1 MSLEVI
7 ESRYIRDIGTPEDI
21 RELEMTFTA
30 KLNVRLLAD
39 EYLGGYD
46 TNQDFV
52 SFLSDCLA
60 AKMPHE
66 LATRLKCDDGEAYT
80 VVELDYKG
88 VNLSD
93 KTGEQP

>member
-30 KLNVRLLAD
+30 KIKVRLLAD

-46 TNQDFV
+46 TNQDIN
-52 SFLSDCLA
+52 SFLAECLA
-60 AKMPHE
+60 ERMPSE
-66 LATRLKCDDGEAYT
+66 LGTRLLCDDGEAYT
-80 VVELDYKG
+80 VIELDYRDINSVLK
-88 VNLSD
+88 
-93 KTGEQP
+93 